1 MIFKAKEL
9 EKIVLQ
15 ELIELKTR
23 VAYNDQVI
31 DAENQSSVVFHEN
44 GFKTVGL

>member
-15 ELIELKTR
+15 ELIVLAKKK
-23 VAYNDQVI
+23 VAYNDR
-31 DAENQSSVVFHEN
+31 D
-44 GFKTVGL
+44 